1 MLTVSVPQPHDFE
14 GKTCKVG
21 VCFISTPTPLGGGYE
36 RILCVRLISQPL
48 NPTKNCLPFPALLF
62 FLEKVIYYTHFSY
75 LTDIYI

>member
-21 VCFISTPTPLGGGYE
+21 VPFKGVPTPSGGGYNCNSYE
-36 RILCVRLISQPL
+36 RSLLQRS

-62 FLEKVIYYTHFSY
+62 F
-75 LTDIYI
+75 